1 MQKSQKDSVNDMKSD
16 QDSISNKDLLSHKR
30 KRDSNISSEIV
41 DLKSS
46 PNNEIRCSI
55 CLGKENLVPNIYKCN
70 TCSAYF
76 HLECYNL
83 FSFEET
89 KEEVIFLEN
98 TANFEC
104 FRCKEEKKNGQEI
117 NCFMCKNHTGIL
129 KKYRENEYIHHYC
142 YVFFKDN
149 LDGSKGGSC
158 KVCSHK
164 KIPVLKCQ
172 NIKCKEK
179 YHIQCAIDKDIIF
192 WLPYMREEEG
202 INPNKFNEKINFYC
216 KEHNDALIKNFNEYS
231 LTMIIS
237 QNDKNPNEK
246 INEENDN
253 NIKSNNKINEI
264 TEKIIPKQEI
274 NDNNNIE
281 IKKDDNDNKDNNKES
296 NINLSLIKD
305 KKESAEKINKEKENE
320 KGIIKSVINL
330 KINNNNNMSDSNLN
344 LRNTDTCGKEDK
356 EKNNSINNDLNTN
369 SNKNNEN
376 VDSSP
381 KTPVKINLG
390 KNKSLSSSI
399 KASIHINNDYG
410 NALEKKESSII
421 NNIDDDEDDFSI
433 KLDKVNSDI
442 KEEII
447 EDDDEDV
454 EYNPPEIKY
463 EDIDLFGNYRNKN
476 EKYVLPFFK
485 SHF

>member
-1 MQKSQKDSVNDMKSD
+1 M
-16 QDSISNKDLLSHKR
+16 ILSK
-30 KRDSNISSEIV
+30 
-41 DLKSS
+41 
-46 PNNEIRCSI
+46 
-55 CLGKENLVPNIYKCN
+55 
-70 TCSAYF
+70 
-76 HLECYNL
+76 
-83 FSFEET
+83 
-89 KEEVIFLEN
+89 
-98 TANFEC
+98 
-104 FRCKEEKKNGQEI
+104 
-117 NCFMCKNHTGIL
+117 
-129 KKYRENEYIHHYC
+129 
-142 YVFFKDN
+142 
-149 LDGSKGGSC
+149 
-158 KVCSHK
+158 
-164 KIPVLKCQ
+164 
-172 NIKCKEK
+172 
-179 YHIQCAIDKDIIF
+179 
-192 WLPYMREEEG
+192 
-202 INPNKFNEKINFYC
+202 
-216 KEHNDALIKNFNEYS
+216 
-231 LTMIIS
+231 
-237 QNDKNPNEK
+237 NDKNPNEK
-246 INEENDN
+246 INAENDN
-253 NIKSNNKINEI
+253 NIKSNNKINEV

-274 NDNNNIE
+274 KDNNNIE

-305 KKESAEKINKEKENE
+305 KKESAEKINKEKESE

-390 KNKSLSSSI
+390 KNKSLSGSI

-410 NALEKKESSII
+410 NASEKKESSII

-454 EYNPPEIKY
+454 EYNPPEIKR
-463 EDIDLFGNYRNKN
+463 ENIDLFGNFINRN
-476 EKYVLPFFK
+476 EKYILPGAFYKF
-485 SHF
+485 HF